1 MKSTEVD
8 LIIPTIPPSLHNS
21 FSTTGVCA
29 TCLASLIERLV
40 DQVYALYLQEHLI
53 TLNMEEVTIEGYR
66 RKKSLHLSRL
76 SHSFWLSMWA

>member
-8 LIIPTIPPSLHNS
+8 LIILTIPPSLHNS

-40 DQVYALYLQEHLI
+40 CQVQALYLRLHLI
-53 TLNMEEVTIEGYR
+53 TLNMGVVAREGLE
-66 RKKSLHLSRL
+66 KSMPTSLRL
-76 SHSFWLSMWA
+76 SHSSRLSMWA